1 MAEGSSVGAAC
12 GAVRGKAWMVG
23 LLVTGE
29 AWNDPGA
36 EAADNAA
43 AGRIRWLRMECRDG
57 RAA

>member
-1 MAEGSSVGAAC
+1 
-12 GAVRGKAWMVG
+12 MVG